1 MTTSHKDI
9 EAIEA
14 QLAKAKAS
22 VAKEL
27 SKTSSTWIQT
37 GIDNGFFVETMSKDR
52 TYLNFSGNLQGQN
65 LEGVQVKKG
74 RFGYYIELV

>member
-1 MTTSHKDI
+1 MTTSQKDI

-22 VAKEL
+22 VSKEL
-27 SKTSSTWIQT
+27 SKTSSAWIQS

-52 TYLNFSGNLQGQN
+52 TYLNFAGSLEGQT